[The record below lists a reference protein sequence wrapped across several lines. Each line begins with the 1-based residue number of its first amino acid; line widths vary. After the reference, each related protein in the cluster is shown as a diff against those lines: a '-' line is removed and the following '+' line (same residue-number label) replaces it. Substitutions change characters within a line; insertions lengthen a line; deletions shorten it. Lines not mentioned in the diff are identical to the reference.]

1 MTTASSN
8 YFIFVVMQHD
18 GNYIVGTA
26 TNPALRIAAINS
38 GFNPRIRQ
46 RQTIKQVIEIKPI
59 SSNDIINIT
68 EQLSQDGKKVLVV

>member
-38 GFNPRIRQ
+38 GLNPRVRQ

-59 SSNDIINIT
+59 SSNAIINIT
-68 EQLSQDGKKVLVV
+68 EQLTQDGKKVLVV